1 MESIPSLDELRKLS
15 PDSLQRVSD
24 DLKSFVLNATKEK
37 AGHLASS
44 LGVAELTLTLHYLL
58 NTPDDILLWDV
69 GHQAYIHKVITDRAN
84 VFKFNRK
91 KNGPSGFPNI
101 KESEF
106 DSFGVGHS
114 STTLSALIGFA
125 RADKIN
131 NRNRKKVAVVGDGAF
146 TAGMIYE
153 ALNDAGS
160 KDDDI
165 LLIINDNGLAIEE
178 NSGALHDFSRY
189 KEFCESLGWNF
200 IGRNI
205 EGNNTI
211 ELVKKI
217 KYALSLSGP
226 RVLLILTK
234 RPSLKDLG
242 LKENPPSKKSF
253 QIHFAKKLIELA
265 KTENRLVALTAAM
278 APGCSLDL
286 FRKNFPD
293 RFFDVGIAEQHVLTQ
308 AAGLAAAGMRPV
320 VNLYSTFSQ
329 RAVDQWIHDIALQNL
344 PVIMCLDRSG
354 IVGEDGAT
362 HHGVF
367 DLALYR
373 VVPNTEIWAPRNN
386 LELKNSIEEAFLK
399 AIPAIIRYPK
409 GDEPEL
415 KEPLKR
421 EGEMDIFRYG
431 GNTIH
436 WCLGTSISDAL
447 TYSKKTDGVI
457 DLRKAKPID
466 YNTLKKFS
474 KNSSHWVVWEDA
486 QLIGG
491 VGEALSSFI
500 TENNLDIK
508 LTQMGYPDNFIGHGK
523 TDNLK
528 IENRREINQT

>member
-1 MESIPSLDELRKLS
+1 MKAIPSIDELRKLS
-15 PDSLQRVSD
+15 PASLQKISA
-24 DLKSFVLNATKEK
+24 DLRSFVLNATKEK

-44 LGVAELTLTLHYLL
+44 LGVTELTLTLHYLL

-69 GHQAYIHKVITDRAN
+69 GHQAYIHKVITDRASA
-84 VFKFNRK
+84 FKFNRM
-91 KNGPSGFPNI
+91 KNGPSGFPSR
-101 KESEF
+101 KESKF

-131 NRNRKKVAVVGDGAF
+131 KRVRKRVAVIGDGAF

-160 KDDDI
+160 KGDDV

-178 NSGALHDFSRY
+178 NSGALHDSSRY
-189 KEFCESLGWNF
+189 EEFCESLGWNF
-200 IGRNI
+200 ISGNI
-205 EGNNTI
+205 KGNNTI
-211 ELVKKI
+211 KLFKEI

-226 RVLLILTK
+226 RVLHILTK

-242 LKENPPSKKSF
+242 LKESPPNKKSF
-253 QIHFAKKLIELA
+253 QIHFAKKLIEIA
-265 KTENRLVALTAAM
+265 KTDGRLVALTAAM

-286 FRKNFPD
+286 FRKKFPD
-293 RFFDVGIAEQHVLTQ
+293 RFFDVGIAEQHALTQ
-308 AAGLAAAGMRPV
+308 AAGLAAAGMRPI

-367 DLALYR
+367 DLALFR

-386 LELKNSIEEAFLK
+386 LELKNAIEEALLK
-399 AIPAIIRYPK
+399 AIPSIIRYPK
-409 GDEPEL
+409 GDEPQL
-415 KEPLKR
+415 PEPIKR
-421 EGEMDIFRYG
+421 EGEMDIFRDG
-431 GNTIH
+431 ENTIH

-447 TYSKKTDGVI
+447 KHSRKSDGVI
-457 DLRKAKPID
+457 DVRKAKPID

-474 KNSSHWVVWEDA
+474 KNSSHWIVWEDA

-491 VGEALSSFI
+491 MGEALSAFI
-500 TENNLDIK
+500 TENNFDIR

-523 TDNLK
+523 TNDLK
-528 IENRREINQT
+528 IENRREINQM